1 MRINPNYKVSYL
13 AGENV
18 VFVPGVAESDSSK
31 LMVLN
36 ETSVWLWDSLKDRDF
51 QLQDIV
57 DLLLSE
63 FDVDQKTASADAQEW
78 VETLRKYNFLYNP

>member
-36 ETSVWLWDSLKDRDF
+36 ETSVWLWNSLKDRDF

-63 FDVDQKTASADAQEW
+63 FDVDQKTASADAHEW
-78 VETLRKYNFLYNP
+78 VETLRKYNCFV

>member
-13 AGENV
+13 VGENV

-36 ETSVWLWDSLKDRDF
+36 ETSVWLWNSLKDRDF

-78 VETLRKYNFLYNP
+78 GIQK

>member
-13 AGENV
+13 VGENV

-36 ETSVWLWDSLKDRDF
+36 ETSVWLWNSLKDT
-51 QLQDIV
+51 
-57 DLLLSE
+57 S
-63 FDVDQKTASADAQEW
+63 
-78 VETLRKYNFLYNP
+78 N